1 MTPPF
6 CVGCTALPERLWIEA
21 RRDKKPNFRTL
32 AKAQAA
38 LAIAILSYMP
48 LRPQNLATLE
58 FDTHLFLREGA
69 RAISTLE
76 LPAHEVK
83 NGMEAAY
90 DIPPRVAKLLV
101 EYRDRFAPKVIGHRP
116 TRLFVNIDG
125 TPKNQATVASLV
137 ISFVRK
143 RAGIVLTP
151 HQFRHLSA
159 KVMLDAG

>member
-1 MTPPF
+1 
-6 CVGCTALPERLWIEA
+6 
-21 RRDKKPNFRTL
+21 
-32 AKAQAA
+32 
-38 LAIAILSYMP
+38 
-48 LRPQNLATLE
+48 
-58 FDTHLFLREGA
+58 
-69 RAISTLE
+69 
-76 LPAHEVK
+76 
-83 NGMEAAY
+83 MEAAY

-159 KVMLDAG
+159 KVMLDAGEEYETLRQVLRHWSTRTTVGAYAGMDCRRAARRHQYLVEQALATEMPTRRSNRRHRAPLDQEATEDR